1 MSKGENAVFFMSII
15 DGEGNDY
22 MSIDVTDYTNR
33 LNDLK
38 TDFQEKFDAQT
49 RAHERQKDI
58 IESANNE
65 KIETQRRAYD
75 NQKAVLEK
83 DVGEIKDR
91 YAKRT
96 DEALKSMSS
105 EYTKEIEKEKIQS
118 EKDLFSARK
127 NFNEKM
133 SASKKNFE
141 QNLSEVNDLKLRDS
155 SIKRSQYEKQL
166 TDLRSKAARDAESIV
181 ENARENIS
189 KLNADHQKERKSI
202 FFKNNKERELA
213 QKEAISRENNLKN
226 RYGEALESMKSANQ
240 RRVEDLKNDQR
251 QKVKQLTNNFNQGQT
266 EQLKKFNDA
275 LVDQR
280 EKSSQEIKNSKSD
293 SLKREAELNKK
304 MADRVRDERINYEKK
319 LASLGPQADS
329 LNDKSNAFLQRQRIT
344 NLKRQLYNE
353 RASLSRESK
362 KNQEV
367 SKSRLDDMASNFRQ
381 KNYETERKFRQ
392 AEANVRSQT
401 AKEKRDLID
410 SYKNV
415 LSKQKVESENNKQD
429 IINFSKRKLEKQTNR
444 LGKQI
449 NIIQEQNQKQL
460 SEIQKNA
467 TLEKSKYIR
476 SSEERFSKEKADL
489 IDNLRKDYSEV
500 FSKYENKLNEMKQQR
515 ESLRNIYEEKI
526 LDIQARHSGQVKDI
540 REKQRVRRIEE
551 MNNFKKEFKAK
562 DIANKKTIR
571 NLEQKFAT
579 KLNQQRVESDRFL
592 KQSMRQAET
601 QIRDLR
607 LEYDEK
613 LVNFNKEKNNLISD
627 LNRKSDKE
635 KEMLVNQYEQK
646 LANLQDIINNER
658 EKARLR
664 TSTMS

>member
-1 MSKGENAVFFMSII
+1 
-15 DGEGNDY
+15 

-33 LNDLK
+33 LSDLK
-38 TDFQEKFDAQT
+38 SDYQDKFDSQT

-58 IESANNE
+58 LESANKE
-65 KIETQRRAYD
+65 KLESQRTAYD
-75 NQKAVLEK
+75 NQKAILEK
-83 DVGEIKDR
+83 DVGEIKGR

-96 DEALKSMSS
+96 DEALKNMSS
-105 EYTKEIEKEKIQS
+105 EYNNEIDKERVKS
-118 EKDLFSARK
+118 EQDLFSVRK

-133 SASKKNFE
+133 SASKKGFE
-141 QNLSEVNDLKLRDS
+141 QSLSEINDLKVRDA
-155 SIKRSQYEKQL
+155 SIKRTQYKKQL
-166 TDLRSKAARDAESIV
+166 SDLRGQATKDAESIA
-181 ENARENIS
+181 ENARDKMDVFNTE
-189 KLNADHQKERKSI
+189 HHKERKSI
-202 FFKNNKERELA
+202 FFKNNKEKELA
-213 QKEAISRENNLKN
+213 QKEAIFRENSLKN
-226 RYGEALESMKSANQ
+226 RYGDALETMKRGNE

-251 QKVKQLTNNFNQGQT
+251 QKVKQLAGNFSQGQT
-266 EQLKKFNDA
+266 EQLRKFNDA

-280 EKSSQEIKNSKSD
+280 QKSGQDIKNSKSD
-293 SLKREAELNKK
+293 SLKRESELNKK
-304 MADRVRDERINYEKK
+304 MADRVRDERVNYEKK

-329 LNDKSNAFLQRQRIT
+329 LNEKSNAFLQRQRIN

-362 KNQEV
+362 KNEEV
-367 SKSRLDDMASNFRQ
+367 SKSRLDDMASSFRQ

-392 AEANVRSQT
+392 AESNVRSQT

-415 LSKQKVESENNKQD
+415 LSKQKVVSENDKQD

-476 SSEERFSKEKADL
+476 SSQEKFSQEKANL

-500 FSKYENKLNEMKQQR
+500 YVKYENKLNEMKQQR

-551 MNNFKKEFKAK
+551 MNNFKKEFKSK
-562 DIANKKTIR
+562 DLSNKKTIR
-571 NLEQKFAT
+571 GLEQKFT
-579 KLNQQRVESDRFL
+579 SKLNDQRVESDRFL
-592 KQSMRQAET
+592 KQTMRQAES
-601 QIRDLR
+601 QMRKLR

-627 LNRKSDKE
+627 LSIKSDKE

-664 TSTMS
+664 TSQLS